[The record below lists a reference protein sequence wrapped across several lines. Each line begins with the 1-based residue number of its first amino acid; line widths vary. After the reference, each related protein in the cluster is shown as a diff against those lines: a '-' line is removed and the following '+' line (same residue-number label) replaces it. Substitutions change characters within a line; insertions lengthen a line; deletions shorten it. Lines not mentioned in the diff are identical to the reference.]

1 MLETKWLEIGDD
13 NGDLGAGDWRLSE
26 WGVKT
31 TLETQQLQGGDESGD
46 FAAGA

>member
-31 TLETQQLQGGDESGD
+31 TLET
-46 FAAGA
+46 